1 MLTPLQEDNDL
12 TDEIINILMHC
23 TALIELMEDACSES
37 DVHRLKRLCWNLER
51 ETASWYQH
59 LKSVFGVPLY
69 TNIPDDTEIHSRG
82 RSKQIFPERYNF
94 ISLEV
99 AEAHSLYWAA
109 KLIIYFLS
117 SELEIIGKSFTP
129 HEAFFTERSSYNSK
143 GGFEGG
149 DSYMKNAEFY
159 ADQICRGVA
168 YLIQPEMHILGGENL
183 LFPVS
188 MAAQFFH
195 QNGLHDK
202 YQWCQEVFIELESI
216 GLGLSHVLQGTPW
229 SKYRSGEANAL

>member
-1 MLTPLQEDNDL
+1 MITPIEENNDL

-23 TALIELMEDACSES
+23 TVLIELVGNAHS
-37 DVHRLKRLCWNLER
+37 DPDIQKLKRLCWKLER
-51 ETASWYQH
+51 QTASWYQR
-59 LKSVFGVPLY
+59 LKSISREPLY
-69 TNIPDDTEIHSRG
+69 TTMPDNTEVNLDRK
-82 RSKQIFPERYNF
+82 SKHTFPDRYHF
-94 ISLEV
+94 IALEV

-109 KLIIYFLS
+109 QLIIYSLS
-117 SELEIIGKSFTP
+117 SGLEIKRKSFTQ
-129 HEAFFTERSSYNSK
+129 HETTLTESSSFNTKIGS
-143 GGFEGG
+143 
-149 DSYMKNAEFY
+149 DIHLKNAEFY

-195 QNGLHDK
+195 QNGHHDK
-202 YQWCQEVFIELESI
+202 YQWCQEVFVELESV

-229 SKYRSGEANAL
+229 SEYRSGEANAL